1 MINLDRAKSY
11 HEIKN
16 QILDDNS
23 DKDSL
28 NA

>member
-11 HEIKN
+11 HELKN
-16 QILDDNS
+16 QNLDENS